1 MKGPGSIKSKA
12 VYFRA
17 NFLNLALIAL
27 LFISTNS
34 CKKAEN
40 NTIEL
45 VFTSWRI
52 DDVEEMN
59 RINAQFTAQNPN
71 ITVKFYS
78 PGDINYDSVTISNL
92 SKGVGAD
99 LIFLWSY
106 DRGRAL
112 YDAGYLADLTPV
124 VPNLNAYPKTPL
136 AAWTTETGITYGSPS
151 VGVTHGVYYNK
162 SLFSKYQIQ
171 EPTNWTE
178 FLAACE
184 ILKTN
189 GETVIAQGA
198 GGTGW
203 TLNRVIYCGLGANFY
218 GGETARQALIN
229 GTKKLTDA
237 NFIDAFNMVN
247 SLKKY
252 FPTGYETL
260 DYEGA
265 RDLFAAGKAAIFIGG
280 SWEISLFNERG
291 LNSTNLGWF
300 APPLKNA
307 GDKLQ
312 YCFQVDAGIGV
323 NKQSKNYDAAITYLK
338 WLSGIEYGH
347 DIMNELPGFFSYTP
361 GAFRVTNLLA
371 QEMFDASKNA
381 TLTVRLMDEK
391 LSASSPTGDAIMSEG
406 LRQMILGILTPEQ
419 AAAYVQSRLK

>member
-1 MKGPGSIKSKA
+1 MKGPGNNKSKA
-12 VYFRA
+12 VHFRA

-184 ILKTN
+184 ILKAN

-203 TLNRVIYCGLGANFY
+203 TLNRVLYCGLGANFY

>member
-1 MKGPGSIKSKA
+1 MKGPGNNKSKA
-12 VYFRA
+12 VHFRA

-71 ITVKFYS
+71 IKVKFYS

-265 RDLFAAGKAAIFIGG
+265 RDLFAAGKAAICIGG

-291 LNSTNLGWF
+291 LTSTNLGWF
-300 APPLKNA
+300 APPVKNA

>member
-1 MKGPGSIKSKA
+1 MKEPGNNKTKA
-12 VYFRA
+12 VYFRT
-17 NFLNLALIAL
+17 NFFKLALVAL

-71 ITVKFYS
+71 IKVKFYS

-112 YDAGYLADLTPV
+112 YDAGYLADLTTV

-184 ILKTN
+184 ILKIN
-189 GETVIAQGA
+189 GETVIAQGS

>member
-1 MKGPGSIKSKA
+1 MKGPGNNKSKA
-12 VYFRA
+12 VHFRA

-151 VGVTHGVYYNK
+151 VGVTHGVSYNK

-171 EPTNWTE
+171 EPTTWTE
-178 FLAACE
+178 CLAAWE

-260 DYEGA
+260 NYEGA